1 MHLTEYLLFPC
12 DLVLETLSGMSV
24 VFQQVLYV
32 MHRFAWSMLF
42 TLLASSSLAS
52 LLGVK
57 LVSFSKGYASKGAKI
72 IISIALAVMALD
84 IRQKAIQVEAD
95 RSEEVFN
102 FYMHIWNV
110 FYGCYFLLPLTK
122 L

>member
-1 MHLTEYLLFPC
+1 M
-12 DLVLETLSGMSV
+12 
-24 VFQQVLYV
+24 
-32 MHRFAWSMLF
+32 
-42 TLLASSSLAS
+42 
-52 LLGVK
+52 
-57 LVSFSKGYASKGAKI
+57 SFSKGYASKGAKI